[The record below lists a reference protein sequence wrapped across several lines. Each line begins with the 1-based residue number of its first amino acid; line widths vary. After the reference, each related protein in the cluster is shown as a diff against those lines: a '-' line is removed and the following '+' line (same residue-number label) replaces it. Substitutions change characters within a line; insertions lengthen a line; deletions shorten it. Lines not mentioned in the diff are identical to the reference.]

1 MPGSSFHIAHVL
13 PWSTVGGTERATLK
27 IAQSVQG
34 LFTHT
39 AFCHGGRGPVQQ
51 MFAVNGFET
60 VEYDAIE
67 PSYRHPQFLAASFR
81 LAREFQRRRVDL
93 IHCSDLLGAYYA
105 GIAGKI
111 ARLPV
116 LCHVRCSYPAISRR
130 DRSFL
135 LTVNKFLF
143 VSESTW
149 RTFGHRVP
157 QNKGVV
163 VYDGMDVVEHT
174 RHVEA
179 DSSVRR
185 ELNIPDDVLIIG
197 MVARVT
203 PAKDYTTLAR
213 AAARVIAENPAVRFL
228 MVGDHSQVALNRSH
242 YEDVKT
248 MLASQGVAPYF
259 IFTDHRD
266 DVDRMISAMDIFV
279 LSTHTEGL
287 PLVILEAMAQAKPV
301 VATAVGGVPEVV
313 REGETGLL
321 HAHEDDEMLANHLL
335 SLMRDEELRHKLG
348 AAGQAFA
355 KERFTVA
362 SCAERMSAVY
372 REALLTGT

>member
-1 MPGSSFHIAHVL
+1 MPGSSFHIAHIL

-34 LFTHT
+34 PFQHT
-39 AFCHGGRGPVQQ
+39 AFCHGGRSPVQQ
-51 MFAVNGFET
+51 MFAANGFET
-60 VEYDAIE
+60 VEYQAIE

-81 LAREFQRRRVDL
+81 LAREFQRRGVDL
-93 IHCSDLLGAYYA
+93 LHCSDLLGAFYA

-116 LCHVRCSYPAISRR
+116 LCHVRCSYPTISRR

-135 LTVNKFLF
+135 FTVNKFLF

-149 RTFGHRVP
+149 KTFGHRVP
-157 QNKGVV
+157 PRSGVV
-163 VYDGMDVVEHT
+163 VYDGMDVAAKT
-174 RHVEA
+174 ANVEA
-179 DSSVRR
+179 GQSVRS
-185 ELNIPDDVLIIG
+185 ELNIPEDALIIG

-203 PAKDYTTLAR
+203 PAKDYATLAR
-213 AAARVIAENPAVRFL
+213 AAARVVAEYPAVRFL
-228 MVGDHSQVALNRSH
+228 MVGDHSQVALNKKH

-248 MLASQGVAPYF
+248 MLASCGVTPYF

-313 REGETGLL
+313 RAGLL
-321 HAHEDDEMLANHLL
+321 YAHEDADMLATHLL
-335 SLMRDEELRHKLG
+335 ALLKDEKLRHKFG
-348 AAGQAFA
+348 VAGQYFA

-362 SCAERMSAVY
+362 GCAERISAVY
-372 REALLTGT
+372 KEVLCV